1 MRPRRHLFCVTAIAF
16 AAAITGCSNTASG
29 NPPYLAVNI
38 ITRPASLP
46 VGGTYVFTAEVSDTK
61 STPQW
66 SILAAA
72 ATPSA
77 GTLAAQASPPISILY
92 TAPATPPIYNS
103 SAPPGYTQGT
113 VTLDVSAP
121 PPAGTPFQTATDSVT
136 FFITSPT
143 IGVGLSPATASVAL
157 GATQQFLGYAVGSVN
172 NTLIW
177 QVNGVAGGSV
187 STGTISSPS
196 GLYTAPANLPM
207 GGNTVT
213 ITVVSQANPTISASS
228 VVTLH

>member
-1 MRPRRHLFCVTAIAF
+1 VIAI
-16 AAAITGCSNTASG
+16 AAAITGCNNTVAG
-29 NPPYLAVNI
+29 NPPYLAVDI
-38 ITRPASLP
+38 TTRPASIP
-46 VGGTYVFTAEVSDTK
+46 VGGTYVFTAIVSDTH
-61 STPQW
+61 SVPQW

-77 GTLAAQASPPISILY
+77 GALAAQASPPISILY

-136 FFITSPT
+136 FFITAPAIS
-143 IGVGLSPATASVAL
+143 VGLSPATANVAL
-157 GATQQFLGYAVGSVN
+157 GATQQFFGYAVGAVN
-172 NTLIW
+172 NALLW
-177 QVNGVAGGSV
+177 QVNGVTGGSA
-187 STGTISSPS
+187 SNGTVTSPF
-196 GLYTAPANLPM
+196 GTYTAPANLPM

-213 ITVVSQANPTISASS
+213 ISVISQADPTKSASS

>member
-1 MRPRRHLFCVTAIAF
+1 MRPHHPCVAAIAF
-16 AAAITGCSNTASG
+16 AAALTGCSTTATG
-29 NPPYLAVNI
+29 NPAYLAVNI
-38 ITRPASLP
+38 TTRPASIP
-46 VGGTYVFTAEVSDTK
+46 AGGTFVFTAIVSDTH
-61 STPQW
+61 TVPQW

-72 ATPSA
+72 ATPNA

-121 PPAGTPFQTATDSVT
+121 PPAGTPFQTATDSVS
-136 FFITSPT
+136 FFITAPT
-143 IGVGLSPATASVAL
+143 ISVGLSPATASVAL

-172 NTLIW
+172 NALTW
-177 QVNGVAGGSV
+177 QVNGVNGGSAT
-187 STGTISSPS
+187 TGTISSPF

-213 ITVVSQANPTISASS
+213 VTAISKADPTKSASS